1 MGSKRVENGADTF
14 AAQGDRW
21 RFIAN
26 AVHGGLAG
34 WGGVY
39 GLSAA

>member
-21 RFIAN
+21 RFIAD
-26 AVHGGLAG
+26 AAQGGLAG
-34 WGGVY
+34 WGGVN
-39 GLSAA
+39 GLCAA